1 MALKEITVTADV
13 RVLVEI
19 PQDNKRLLVQ
29 IKAGEVSVISDKCRH
44 RGGPIHLCYV
54 GADNSRRCIW
64 HDKKILSDDLCD
76 EVSAIYYRQRKV
88 LLLVAD
94 LPDGVPW
101 PVRVIAPI
109 SPDTPQAFA

>member
-1 MALKEITVTADV
+1 MAMKEITVTADG

-19 PQDNKRLLVQ
+19 PQNNKRLLVQ

-64 HDKKILSDDLCD
+64 HDKKILRDDLCD
-76 EVSAIYYRQRKV
+76 EVSAIYYLQRKV

-101 PVRVIAPI
+101 PIRVIAPSSTV
-109 SPDTPQAFA
+109 SPLAFT